1 VTERPAAPAGGFT
14 VFPVTG
20 MPELR
25 EGDDLATLVLER
37 VELHDGDVVV
47 VAQKAISKIEG
58 RVVRLDD
65 VEPSERAREIAGD
78 DGDPQRIEWILR
90 ESKRVVRVRPPL
102 VIAETRH
109 GFICASAGVVQWNT
123 PEAGTLVLLPVDPD
137 ASARAFR
144 ERLVDASG
152 RDVGVLVTDS
162 FGRPWRQGTT
172 DVAIGAAGIEVMR
185 ELSGERDPTGYELKA
200 TVIAVAD
207 ELAGA
212 AQLVAGKLDRVPVSI
227 IRGLDVRGDGR
238 ATDIPIP
245 PELDLFG

>member
-1 VTERPAAPAGGFT
+1 VTIAEGFT
-14 VFPVTG
+14 VFPLTG
-20 MPELR
+20 IPELR
-25 EGDDLATLVLER
+25 EGDDLAELIVGR
-37 VELHDGDVVV
+37 VELEDLDVVV

-58 RVVRLDD
+58 RVVRLDA
-65 VEPSERAREIAGD
+65 VEPSELAREIAGSE
-78 DGDPQRIEWILR
+78 GDPQRVEWILR
-90 ESKRVVRVRPPL
+90 EAKRVVRVRAPL
-102 VIAETRH
+102 VICETRH
-109 GFICASAGVVQWNT
+109 GFICASAGVDQSNT

-137 ASARAFR
+137 ASAVLLRAQLLAR
-144 ERLVDASG
+144 TG

-227 IRGLDVRGDGR
+227 IRGLDMRGTGR